1 MRENACS
8 VGNRPCD
15 FMLRKRFVRALI
27 GKIYQK
33 FEQLHAMARYVNA
46 ILHAKDRALT
56 ICFKRSIPTCER
68 YARYKCKNLCAR
80 VMNKQIVRKGKN
92 ALARIGKLIY
102 SVHSVQIIKNIFKTK
117 RYLKSYSVQVN
128 VQ

>member
-1 MRENACS
+1 MQENVCFADS
-8 VGNRPCD
+8 KPCD
-15 FMLRKRFVRALI
+15 FVLRKRFVRALI

-33 FEQLHAMARYVNA
+33 FEELHAMARYVNA
-46 ILHAKDRALT
+46 IKHAKNHVLT
-56 ICFKRSIPTCER
+56 TCFKRSMPTCER
-68 YARYKCKNLCAR
+68 YERYKCKNLCAR

-102 SVHSVQIIKNIFKTK
+102 SVHSVQEIKNIFKTR